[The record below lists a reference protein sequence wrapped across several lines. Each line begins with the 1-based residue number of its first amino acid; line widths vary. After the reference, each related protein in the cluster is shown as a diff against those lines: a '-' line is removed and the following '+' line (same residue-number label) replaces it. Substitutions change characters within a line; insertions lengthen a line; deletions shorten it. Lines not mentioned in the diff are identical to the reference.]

1 MLSRAS
7 GRGQAAGTA
16 HYLWVDALVLAAP
29 WGLVTSLPF
38 LGALAAALALGAAPA
53 LPLGAAGL
61 ALDAAGLGAGG
72 LAAGGAG
79 GLAAG
84 GAEGLA
90 AGGAGGSYDAAGT
103 S

>member
-29 WGLVTSLPF
+29 WGLVTSLVAR
-38 LGALAAALALGAAPA
+38 GALAAALALGAAPA

-61 ALDAAGLGAGG
+61 ALDAAGLA
-72 LAAGGAG
+72 LDAAGLGAG